1 MCVCVCVCMCVCRKR
16 KTKEKKGKRKREKDL
31 TLDALGDTGGIF
43 NGREV
48 AAMEC
53 HFWMQRHH
61 LIRYVSRVYC
71 FVVGVQA

>member
-1 MCVCVCVCMCVCRKR
+1 VCGKR
-16 KTKEKKGKRKREKDL
+16 ATKENKENKTRKKDL

-61 LIRYVSRVYC
+61 LIRNGSRGECLV
-71 FVVGVQA
+71 FWV

>member
-1 MCVCVCVCMCVCRKR
+1 VCVRKER
-16 KTKEKKGKRKREKDL
+16 PKEKKGEKRKEKDL

-61 LIRYVSRVYC
+61 LIKKWSRGLGFRV
-71 FVVGVQA
+71 